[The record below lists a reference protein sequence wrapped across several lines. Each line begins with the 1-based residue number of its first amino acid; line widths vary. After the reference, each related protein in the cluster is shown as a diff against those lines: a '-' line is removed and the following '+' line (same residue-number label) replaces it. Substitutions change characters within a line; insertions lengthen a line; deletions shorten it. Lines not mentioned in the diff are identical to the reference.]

1 MKKNSITVYLVD
13 DHRILRDGL
22 RMLLELQGDIQVV
35 GEAEDGRK
43 AVEGILE
50 AKPDIVLMD
59 ITMPE
64 LNGIDATQNIALRL
78 PETSII
84 ILSVHSDTEH
94 IYRAFQAGAK
104 GYLLKES
111 AGDEVVKAVRT
122 VHQGRRYMSY
132 KLADELPVGYAH
144 QHQER
149 SPIELLSARER
160 EVLQLTVEGATSAA
174 IAEKLGLSPKT
185 VDTYR
190 SRLMEKLGVQNLPE
204 LVRFAIKHGLTPP
217 E

>member
-22 RMLLELQGDIQVV
+22 RMLLELQGDIRVV

-43 AVEGILE
+43 ALEGVLE
-50 AKPDIVLMD
+50 TKPDIVLMD

-64 LNGIDATQNIALRL
+64 LNGIDATQNIMLRL
-78 PETSII
+78 PGTKIV

-94 IYRAFQAGAK
+94 IYRAFQAGAA

-111 AGDEVVKAVRT
+111 AGDEVVKSVRAVS
-122 VHQGRRYMSY
+122 QGRRYLSQ
-132 KLADELPVGYAH
+132 KLADVLPPNYAP
-144 QHQER
+144 QHRER
-149 SPIELLSARER
+149 SPVELLSARER
-160 EVLQLTVEGATSAA
+160 EVLQLTVEGATSAG
-174 IAEKLGLSPKT
+174 IAGKLGLSPKT